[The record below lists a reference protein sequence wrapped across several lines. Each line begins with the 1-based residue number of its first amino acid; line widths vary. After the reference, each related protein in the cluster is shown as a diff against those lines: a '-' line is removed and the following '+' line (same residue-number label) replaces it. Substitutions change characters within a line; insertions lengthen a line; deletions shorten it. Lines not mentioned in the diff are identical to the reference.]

1 MLLLVRKGR
10 MKAYEDVRRDM
21 KINKG
26 IAVAVAALSIVGL
39 AACGN
44 SNAASGTTDTKAD
57 KGLDVIGNTITYDPN
72 HLVNDGKP
80 IQLEYW
86 SWGSKGTDPVYKMI
100 ESYTKTYPNVTIK
113 TVNVS
118 WDDYWTKLPLALK
131 GKNGPA
137 VFNIHNSYDALIRP
151 YAADYDIDTKS
162 LESDYSTASVHEDEN
177 GKVKYIDSVINTG
190 NIYYNKTLWN
200 EAGLTDADIPTTW
213 DEFIQVAQKLTKT
226 DGSKMTQ
233 AGFNFNGDAYSAI
246 YQGLNYQ
253 KGELLFSE
261 DGKKANYNNDVT
273 KENMQ
278 FLKDLYDKYKVG
290 SVDFGND
297 YTQSF
302 GNGQSAMIY
311 AWGHMEGTLKEKY
324 PDIDYGVFA
333 TPTFSEDT
341 PFAYDRYNGESTPG
355 VNKNQ
360 SKEQQ
365 AVAQDFIKYLLAN
378 DDYIREAVSE
388 LNSFP
393 AKTSLQNDKDILS
406 KPVMTAIQPRVDR
419 LIWPGP
425 APSTVES
432 SGTTAFQ
439 NVFQNGMSID
449 KALKKA
455 QDQMDTDMKSSDF
468 TSMESKYAY
477 FDEHK

>member
-1 MLLLVRKGR
+1 MNVRKSIV
-10 MKAYEDVRRDM
+10 A
-21 KINKG
+21 
-26 IAVAVAALSIVGL
+26 AVAAVCIAGL
-39 AACGN
+39 AACGGGT
-44 SNAASGTTDTKAD
+44 ASGTTDTKAD
-57 KGLDVIGNTITYDPN
+57 KGLKVMGDAITYDPN
-72 HLVNDGKP
+72 HLVNGGKP

-86 SWGSKGTDPVYKMI
+86 SWGSKGTDPVFKMI
-100 ESYTKTYPNVTIK
+100 DSYTKTYPNVTIK

-118 WDDYWTKLPLALK
+118 WNDYWTKLPLALK

-137 VFNIHNSYDALIRP
+137 LFNIHNSYDALIRP
-151 YAADYDIDTKS
+151 YAADYDIDTKA
-162 LESDYSTASVHEDEN
+162 LESDYSTAAVHEDNN

-190 NIYYNKTLWN
+190 NIYYNKTMWK

-213 DEFIQVAQKLTKT
+213 DEFIPIAQKLTKT
-226 DGSKMTQ
+226 DGGKITQ

-253 KGELLFSE
+253 KGELLFTK
-261 DGKKANYNNDVT
+261 DGKKANYDNDVT

-278 FLKDLYDKYKVG
+278 FLKNLYDKYKVG

-302 GNGQSAMIY
+302 GNGQTAMIY
-311 AWGHMEGTLKEKY
+311 AWGYMEGTMKEKY

-333 TPTFSEDT
+333 TPTFTKGT

-378 DDYIREAVSE
+378 DDYIREAVAE

-393 AKTSLQNDKDILS
+393 AKVTLQDDKEILAE
-406 KPVMTAIQPRVDR
+406 PVMAAIKPRVKR

-425 APSTVES
+425 TPSTVES
-432 SGTTAFQ
+432 SGTIAFQ

-449 KALKKA
+449 KALKEA
-455 QDQMDTDMKSSDF
+455 QNQMDTDMKNSDF
-468 TSMESKYAY
+468 VSLENKYAF

>member
-1 MLLLVRKGR
+1 MPPPAQPIRKP
-10 MKAYEDVRRDM
+10 
-21 KINKG
+21 
-26 IAVAVAALSIVGL
+26 
-39 AACGN
+39 
-44 SNAASGTTDTKAD
+44 

-137 VFNIHNSYDALIRP
+137 VFNIHNSHDALIRP

-190 NIYYNKTLWN
+190 NIYYNKTLWS

-333 TPTFSEDT
+333 TPTFSEGT